1 MPWPLDGCSMR
12 LPATYVRVYGIAPH
26 EDAVVRYMLDTIT
39 PGSIAVDVGAY
50 AGYYSLLLSRLVG
63 EHGQVHAFE
72 PVPENFQL
80 LTHNVQANGCANI
93 RTNPEAVGSIDG
105 RTVFRRSHGSF
116 SVLGGFVNE
125 VDPSRYEEVEVN
137 VRSLDSYFA
146 DLGWPTLS
154 FAKIDVEGAAAD
166 VVSGMRELIER
177 FSPLLLIE
185 VHGQP
190 DRGGG
195 VEAQKVFPILFR
207 HHYRIFVLEQDPCLQ
222 KPLTGPADW
231 IGHGHCV
238 ALRTL

>member
-1 MPWPLDGCSMR
+1 M
-12 LPATYVRVYGIAPH
+12 H
-26 EDAVVRYMLDTIT
+26 DTIT

-50 AGYYSLLLSRLVG
+50 AGFYSLLLSRLVG

-80 LTHNVQANGCANI
+80 LRHNVQANACANI
-93 RTNPEAVGSIDG
+93 RTNRGAVGSTDG
-105 RTVFRRSHGSF
+105 RTVFRRSHGLF
-116 SVLGGFVNE
+116 SVLGGFANE
-125 VDPSRYEEVEVN
+125 ADPSRYEDVEVN

-166 VVSGMRELIER
+166 VVSGMQGLIER
-177 FSPLLLIE
+177 FSPSLLIE

-195 VEAQKVFPILFR
+195 VEARQLLPIPF
-207 HHYRIFVLEQDPCLQ
+207 HYRYRVFMLEKGPDLQ
-222 KPLTGPADW
+222 YPLPGPEGW

-238 ALRTL
+238 ARRPP